1 MPTICYV
8 LSVDRYRLIRSLLVR
23 NDVDVNE
30 QDILPQNSNW
40 SPIAASKQRLYYCCT
55 IAMCQT
61 FIVQIMDG
69 YIKKTFKTLP

>member
-1 MPTICYV
+1 MPTTCYV

-40 SPIAASKQRLYYCCT
+40 TPIAA
-55 IAMCQT
+55 
-61 FIVQIMDG
+61 
-69 YIKKTFKTLP
+69 